1 MLEPEPVQ
9 VLCRDCTALTIP
21 KSPVR
26 RCPSC
31 GARHLVRHYELDSLS
46 FAHLD
51 CDAFYASV
59 EKRDRPELRDK
70 PVIVGG
76 GQRGVVSAACYV
88 ARLYGVRS
96 AMPMF
101 KALSLCPDA
110 VVLKPDM
117 NKYREVS
124 RGIRDRMSALTPQI
138 EPLSLDEAFLDLAGT
153 SRLHHAAPAQSLAR
167 LANEIERDLGIS
179 VSIGLSTC
187 KLLAKIAS
195 DLDKPRGFAVIGESE
210 AAEFLSAKP
219 VSILWGV
226 GGALQKKLLSDGIRL
241 VQDLLSY
248 EESEL
253 MARYGAMGRRL
264 YLFARG
270 QDPRPVEADA
280 PAKSLSSETT
290 FEQDIQELDC
300 LRRHLWPLCEKVA
313 RRLRDKEVAGKT
325 VTLKLRLADFR
336 LQTRSRQ
343 LFAPTQSA
351 DTLYETGGKL
361 LEENWKDGG
370 YRLIGIGAGDLV
382 RGELAD
388 PPDFL
393 DPQRTRRIAVEKA
406 VDGLNQK
413 LGTAAVRKGR
423 SFHS

>member
-1 MLEPEPVQ
+1 MHHTELE
-9 VLCRDCTALTIP
+9 
-21 KSPVR
+21 
-26 RCPSC
+26 
-31 GARHLVRHYELDSLS
+31 SLS

-110 VVLKPDM
+110 EVLRPDM
-117 NKYREVS
+117 AKYREVS
-124 RGIRDRMSALTPQI
+124 RAIRDRMSALTPQI
-138 EPLSLDEAFLDLAGT
+138 EPLSLDEAFLDLSGT
-153 SRLHHAAPAQSLAR
+153 SRLHRASPAECLAR
-167 LANEIERDLGIS
+167 LAADIERDLAVS

-195 DLDKPRGFAVIGESE
+195 DLDKPRGFAVIGASE
-210 AAEFLSAKP
+210 AADFLADKP

-226 GGALQKKLLSDGIRL
+226 GSALQKKLLSDGIRL
-241 VQDLLSY
+241 VRDLRPY

-264 YLFARG
+264 HLFARG
-270 QDPRPVEADA
+270 QDPRPIEADA

-290 FEQDIQELDC
+290 FEQDIQDLDS
-300 LRRHLWPLCEKVA
+300 LQHHLWPLCEKLA
-313 RRLRDKEVAGKT
+313 RRLRDKDVAGKT
-325 VTLKLRLADFR
+325 VTLKLRTGDFR

-351 DTLYETGGKL
+351 ETLYEMGHTL
-361 LEENWKDGG
+361 LRENWKP
-370 YRLIGIGAGDLV
+370 GA
-382 RGELAD
+382 
-388 PPDFL
+388 
-393 DPQRTRRIAVEKA
+393 IA
-406 VDGLNQK
+406 
-413 LGTAAVRKGR
+413 
-423 SFHS
+423 